1 MRLETLLRRGRRIR
15 TLGVDD
21 GPFLRGA
28 RADVLVVGA
37 VYSAGQFEG
46 LLSTKVRPDGFNST
60 DRLVR
65 MIVGSKFHRQLH
77 LLMLDGITLGGFN
90 VVDLPNLSDATGIPA
105 VAVTRRP
112 PDLTAV
118 SAALTKLSSQ
128 HRRARI
134 LRRAGPIHRVGSLAY
149 QVAGIEPELAGRV
162 IRRSVVQGCLP
173 ECLRAAHLIASG
185 VVVGESGR
193 RA

>member
-37 VYSAGQFEG
+37 VYSAEQFEG

-90 VVDLPNLSDATGIPA
+90 VVDLPALAATTGIPV
-105 VAVTRRP
+105 VAVTRRRP
-112 PDLTAV
+112 NLAAV
-118 SAALTKLSSQ
+118 TAALARLSSVQ
-128 HRRARI
+128 RRERI
-134 LRRAGPIHRVGSLAY
+134 LRRAGPFHRVGSLSY
-149 QVAGIEPELAGRV
+149 QVAGLEPVLAGEL
-162 IRRSVVQGCLP
+162 IRRSVVQGLLP

-185 VVVGESGR
+185 LVTGESGH